1 VAAGAIAAALLVGG
15 PSSSSAAVDIGS
27 DPAVVGAWSQPFDIG
42 TVAVHAVLLRTGRV
56 LVWYWPEAGI
66 GTSDGTGAVAKLI
79 DPKTQTV
86 RDASIPFAYDA
97 FCGGHTV
104 LADGRVFVAGGTAYA
119 ASQLDGTAQTA
130 TFEPRDQL
138 WTPGASM
145 AFPRWY
151 PSTTELPNGD
161 VLIMSGREYQD
172 GTTIPEVER
181 FRHRTGAISPLPSS
195 AAAVMGLYPRSFL
208 LPDGSL
214 LQAGPL
220 RMTTRLD
227 TRTWTWSNVAPMT
240 FGARFAG
247 AAVLLPGLDRVL
259 AFGGVRPRTD
269 QASDTAE
276 ILDLDSATP
285 RWRPI
290 APMHH
295 ERLYQNAVLLPD
307 GDVLAVGGGLA
318 KKYVGPVYSAELF
331 DTETETWQEMAAQT
345 APRVYHSTAVL
356 LPDGRVLSAG
366 QNDGELQTT
375 AEIYSP
381 PYLFRGPRP
390 TISSAPTRA
399 RYDAQISIETPD
411 AADIDRV
418 ALVRAGSVT
427 HSVNFDQRY
436 VDLPF
441 TTDPGALSARV
452 PPTAAEAPPG
462 MYMLFVVDGDGVP
475 SVAKWIK
482 VGFAG

>member
-1 VAAGAIAAALLVGG
+1 MAAGALAVALLVGAPSP
-15 PSSSSAAVDIGS
+15 PSSAGDIAS
-27 DPAVVGAWSQPFDIG
+27 DPAVVGAWSEPFDIG

-86 RDASIPFAYDA
+86 QDASIPFPYDA

-195 AAAVMGLYPRSFL
+195 AAAIMGLYPRSFL
-208 LPDGSL
+208 LPDGGL

-220 RMTTRLD
+220 RMTARLD

-240 FGARFAG
+240 YGARFAG
-247 AAVLLPGLDRVL
+247 VAVLLPGLDRVL
-259 AFGGVRPRTD
+259 AFGGLRPRTD
-269 QASDTAE
+269 QATDTAE
-276 ILDLDSATP
+276 ILDLKSATP

-318 KKYVGPVYSAELF
+318 KRFVGPVYSAELF

-366 QNDGELQTT
+366 QNDGDLQTT

-390 TISSAPTRA
+390 TITSAPTRA
-399 RYDAQISIETPD
+399 RYDTQISIETPE
-411 AADIDRV
+411 AAGIARV

-427 HSVNFDQRY
+427 HSVDFDQRY

-441 TTDPGALSARV
+441 TQGAGTLTARA
-452 PPTAAEAPPG
+452 PRTSSEAPPG
-462 MYMLFVVDGDGVP
+462 VYMLFVVDDDGVP
-475 SVAKWIK
+475 SVAKWVKI
-482 VGFAG
+482 GFAG

>member
-1 VAAGAIAAALLVGG
+1 VAAGALAAALLAGG
-15 PSSSSAAVDIGS
+15 PSSSSMAVDIGS
-27 DPAVVGAWSQPFDIG
+27 DPAVVGAWAPPFDIG

-214 LQAGPL
+214 LQAGPFRL
-220 RMTTRLD
+220 TTRLD
-227 TRTWTWSNVAPMT
+227 TKTWTWSNVATMT
-240 FGARFAG
+240 YGARFAG
-247 AAVLLPGLDRVL
+247 VAVLLPGLGRVL

-269 QASDTAE
+269 QATDTAE
-276 ILDLDSATP
+276 ILELDSATP
-285 RWRPI
+285 QWRPI

-318 KKYVGPVYSAELF
+318 KQFVGPVYSAELF
-331 DTETETWQEMAAQT
+331 DTETETWREMAAQT

-366 QNDGELQTT
+366 QNEGDLQTT

-399 RYDAQISIETPD
+399 RYDAQISIGTPD

-418 ALVRAGSVT
+418 ALIRAGSVT

-441 TTDPGALSARV
+441 RTTPGGLSARV

-475 SVAKWIK
+475 SVAKWVK